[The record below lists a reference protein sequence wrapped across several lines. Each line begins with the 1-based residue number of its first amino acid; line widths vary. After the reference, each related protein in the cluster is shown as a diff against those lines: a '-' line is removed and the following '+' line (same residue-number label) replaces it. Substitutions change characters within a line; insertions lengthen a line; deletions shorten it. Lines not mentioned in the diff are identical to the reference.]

1 MKNHSVNVFWLFAA
15 LLLMASCEV
24 VDLTD
29 LHSSNSSQGSTS
41 ANAQTLRVNATAT
54 EGTISYPVTVYAF
67 DADGSYVASQAIESA
82 SGSLSLKLDP
92 GSYRIVAL
100 AGTDDITIEEVEGLG
115 SKINVPSQSTTALQM
130 GSANVTITSTPV
142 NAYINMGYMV
152 SGVRFTLSNVPEDA
166 TAVSVTVS
174 NVATQMDFSGTP
186 AGNSTTVAP
195 LSYSVSDKVWQS
207 DEIYLMPAKEQKTIF
222 SINITRPDNTETY
235 AYTYPSALVVGTPY
249 HFRGKYTKQEDQ
261 PGQEEQSG
269 ILLEGDFSAAVWDEL
284 QTIDFDFGGND
295 IGTAEGNEY
304 IPSGSIWN
312 GHVVA
317 IAESIDEHNEE
328 LLLYSIA
335 EWTDVSSSLPKSS
348 YPNMADSIAKSYIEG
363 DLSGWEIPT
372 KAQVDAIK
380 AIYYAGS
387 GTSLSTLLEQ
397 VEGGSVGYWENS
409 GNNTRYL
416 CDGATYS
423 YNFKQF
429 NNVSKTGTSTL
440 YRLRLV
446 KKVKYTY

>member
-207 DEIYLMPAKEQKTIF
+207 DEIYIVPAKEQKTIF

>member
-67 DADGSYVASQAIESA
+67 AADGSYVASQAIESA

-249 HFRGKYTKQEDQ
+249 HFRGKYTKQESQ

-295 IGTAEGNEY
+295 IGTAEGSEY
-304 IPSGSIWN
+304 IKSGTIWN

-317 IAESIDEHNEE
+317 IADSIDEHNEE

-429 NNVSKTGTSTL
+429 NNVSKAGAGTL

>member
-67 DADGSYVASQAIESA
+67 AADGSYVASQAIESA

-235 AYTYPSALVVGTPY
+235 AYTYPSALVAGTPY

-429 NNVSKTGTSTL
+429 NNVSKAGAGTL

>member
-54 EGTISYPVTVYAF
+54 EGTIDYPLTVYAF
-67 DADGSYVASQAIESA
+67 AADGSYVASQAIESA

-152 SGVRFTLSNVPEDA
+152 SGVRFTLSDVPEDA

-174 NVATQMDFSGTP
+174 NVATEMDFTGTP

-207 DEIYLMPAKEQKTIF
+207 DEIYVMPAKEQKTIF

-363 DLSGWEIPT
+363 DLTGWEIPT

-429 NNVSKTGTSTL
+429 NNVSKAGAGTL

>member
-41 ANAQTLRVNATAT
+41 ANAQMLRVNATAT

-67 DADGSYVASQAIESA
+67 AADGSYVASQAIESA

-152 SGVRFTLSNVPEDA
+152 SEVRFTLSNVPEDA

-207 DEIYLMPAKEQKTIF
+207 DEVYLMPAKEQKTIF

-249 HFRGKYTKQEDQ
+249 HFRGKCTKQEDQ

-429 NNVSKTGTSTL
+429 NNLSKAGAGTL